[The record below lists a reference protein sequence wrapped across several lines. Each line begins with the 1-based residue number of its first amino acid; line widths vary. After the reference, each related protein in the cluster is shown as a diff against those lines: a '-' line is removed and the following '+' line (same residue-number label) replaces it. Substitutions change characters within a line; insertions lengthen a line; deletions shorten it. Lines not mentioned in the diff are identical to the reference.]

1 MALIDMFLKNIYNY
15 DNKLSNS
22 YYTINNNKNIFIT
35 FIITAILYTL
45 ADNYYFDIY
54 QYRWFENIRNIILLY
69 IFIISI
75 IVSFLPFSSVK
86 FIKFLLI
93 VSITITI
100 CFVFSA
106 LITLN
111 KKQITVENITTI
123 ASSDENNYDWMH
135 FEQPDMPSI
144 SLINE
149 IKEQYNKDFTSYRND
164 FLLKNDEC
172 LYYKKHGK
180 FPYNNNLLRPSY
192 NHMKALDTE
201 NTLTFKQWK
210 DSYYKLAQQNVP
222 MRVLILRSTSGT
234 TGYEL
239 EGIKE
244 VDFSNKLYQGKLKL
258 DELTLVG
265 CKSNGKPYYKENGI
279 ISTDKSD
286 TDIYEAINKVF
297 DIEFLESAGAG
308 CNKGRQLCTENNIL
322 ECPFKFQDENKNTR
336 MSDVMAKYWNMDETQ
351 TKPFDAGCY
360 TSEGCKEK
368 TV

>member
-1 MALIDMFLKNIYNY
+1 MALIDMFFKNIYNY
-15 DNKLSNS
+15 DNKLSKS
-22 YYTINNNKNIFIT
+22 YYTINTNKNIFIT
-35 FIITAILYTL
+35 FVITAILYTL
-45 ADNYYFDIY
+45 ADNYYFDLY

-69 IFIISI
+69 ILLISI
-75 IVSFLPFSSVK
+75 IVSSLPFSSIK

-93 VSITITI
+93 VTISITI

-106 LITLN
+106 LVTLN
-111 KKQITVENITTI
+111 KKQVTIENITPV
-123 ASSDENNYDWMH
+123 ASSDENNYDWMP
-135 FEQPDMPSI
+135 FEQPDMPSM

-149 IKEQYNKDFTSYRND
+149 IKQQYNKDFTSYRND

-192 NHMKALDTE
+192 DHMKALDPKSSLSFE
-201 NTLTFKQWK
+201 QWK
-210 DSYYKLAQQNVP
+210 NSYYKLAQQNVP
-222 MRVLILRSTSGT
+222 MRVLILRSTSGS

-244 VDFSNKLYQGKLKL
+244 IDFSNKLYQGKLKL
-258 DELTLVG
+258 DDITIVG

-279 ISTDKSD
+279 INNDKSD

-297 DIEFLESAGAG
+297 DIEFLESSGAG
-308 CNKGRQLCTENNIL
+308 CKKGRQLCTESNIL

-336 MSDVMAKYWNMDETQ
+336 MSDVMAKYWNMDDTQ
-351 TKPFDAGCY
+351 TKPFDTGCY
-360 TSEGCKEK
+360 TAQGCKEQ